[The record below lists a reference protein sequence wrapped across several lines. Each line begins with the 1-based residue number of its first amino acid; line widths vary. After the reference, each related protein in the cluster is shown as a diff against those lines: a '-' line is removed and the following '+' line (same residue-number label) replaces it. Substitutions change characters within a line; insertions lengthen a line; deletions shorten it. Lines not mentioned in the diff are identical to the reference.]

1 MISKKHI
8 FGVRKNSV
16 VSFKDVMPVEKGTL
30 IVAGEKSTLPS
41 IVGDGVSVNFEKSAI
56 VAENDGFVRISQ
68 GKVYV
73 DKLTIIPANIDNK
86 SDLKSFAGS
95 LWIQG
100 DVLSGAELFVDG
112 NLQIDGVVENC
123 NITCLGDVIV
133 NGNFYGQHTAKIR
146 AKGNIHIREVN
157 SGEIVAKNI
166 FVSEF
171 ARFSKLVAKDSINI
185 YGKGEII
192 GGQTYAKNEI
202 KAKVLGGKNF
212 APTELYI
219 GYDFE
224 LKFYLDNLKKT
235 LEQNNVKL
243 LTNMERLSNFLP
255 NKSDFT
261 ENDYINIIMTNIDSI
276 DEKKLYLYKSLE
288 NIKLLE
294 EKKSLE
300 RSIKRFPFKNFTAL
314 NAELK
319 TDKIFPGVTVY
330 ILDKK
335 MEITELIEKKT
346 VIRRSGI

>member
-16 VSFKDVMPVEKGTL
+16 VSFKDVMAVEKGTL

-41 IVGDGVSVNFEKSAI
+41 IAGDGVSVDYEKSAI
-56 VAENDGFVRISQ
+56 VAEKDGFVRISQ

-73 DKLTIIPANIDNK
+73 DKLTIIADNIDHK
-86 SDLKSFAGS
+86 SDIKSFSGS

-123 NITCLGDVIV
+123 NITCLGDVII
-133 NGNFYGQHTAKIR
+133 NGNFYGQHSAKIR
-146 AKGNIHIREVN
+146 TKGNIYVREVN

-166 FVSEF
+166 FIAEF
-171 ARFSKLVAKDSINI
+171 ARFSKLVAKDTIHI
-185 YGKGEII
+185 DGKGEIL
-192 GGQTYAKNEI
+192 GGKTFAKNEI

-243 LTNMERLSNFLP
+243 LTNMESLSGLLP
-255 NKSDFT
+255 KKSDFT
-261 ENDYINIIMTNIDSI
+261 ENDYINIIMANLDNIN
-276 DEKKLYLYKSLE
+276 EKKLYLYKSLE

-300 RSIKRFPFKNFTAL
+300 RSIKKFPFKNFTAL

-319 TDKIFPGVTVY
+319 TDKIFPGVTIYV
-330 ILDKK
+330 LDKK
-335 MEITELIEKKT
+335 TEITEVIEKKI